1 MQLSVHL
8 HLQVAQKK
16 MKVKKISD
24 LPNTENST
32 ISLYTLTTGPQLKH
46 RPEHSKRNTFF
57 YKLEVNT
64 RFVKTPNKLTFPQIL
79 LQVEDAAGSGP
90 LQPADRAAERLAAS
104 PQLQPPHRPSSDCLP
119 TTAFIQSL
127 PSDQPPIF
135 CTKRKGIECHQNF
148 CQIWTEL
155 ANRFKSFG
163 SIGHRVQPYV
173 SQLLRHPC

>member
-1 MQLSVHL
+1 MHL

-24 LPNTENST
+24 LRNTENST

-79 LQVEDAAGSGP
+79 LQVEDTAGSGP
-90 LQPADRAAERLAAS
+90 PTARRQGCGETGCQP
-104 PQLQPPHRPSSDCLP
+104 
-119 TTAFIQSL
+119 TVTAPAQ
-127 PSDQPPIF
+127 
-135 CTKRKGIECHQNF
+135 
-148 CQIWTEL
+148 TEL
-155 ANRFKSFG
+155 
-163 SIGHRVQPYV
+163 
-173 SQLLRHPC
+173 

>member
-32 ISLYTLTTGPQLKH
+32 ISLYILTTGPQLKH

-104 PQLQPPHRPSSDCLP
+104 PQLQPRTDRAL
-119 TTAFIQSL
+119 TAF
-127 PSDQPPIF
+127 PPQHSSSPYPL
-135 CTKRKGIECHQNF
+135 TNHQFFAQNVRGLNV
-148 CQIWTEL
+148 IKTSV
-155 ANRFKSFG
+155 KFG
-163 SIGHRVQPYV
+163 RN
-173 SQLLRHPC
+173 